1 MAKIKENLT
10 DLTTDELLA
19 KIKEEKLKYKKMKFS
34 HAISSMENPMQL
46 RVLRRQIAG
55 MLTEMRKRQLTK

>member
-10 DLTTDELLA
+10 DLTTDELIA